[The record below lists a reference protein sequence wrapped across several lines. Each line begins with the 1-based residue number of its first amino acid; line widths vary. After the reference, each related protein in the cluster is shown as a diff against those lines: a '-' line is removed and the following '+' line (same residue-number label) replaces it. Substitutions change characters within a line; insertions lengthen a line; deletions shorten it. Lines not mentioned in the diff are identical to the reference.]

1 MSLIRAVGARIAVG
15 LIVILVVSAGA
26 FAVPFLL
33 GGPSVSQGPDQ
44 PSWNEST
51 LAVDR
56 VPASGDPAPTG
67 DVGTVL
73 FDREHSNR
81 FTATDIQSLTQ
92 AIADAGGEVRY
103 TEAYDTFEEGLA
115 AADVFVVI
123 DPAREFTADEIDAVE
138 TFVDEGGHLVLFGE
152 PDRKRIVASGLGVSI
167 ETVRTRLSSLASTYG
182 IAFGSA
188 YVYDMS
194 TRDGGFKNPLVSP
207 PNDSDASLIQNVDQ
221 VAFYTATTV
230 TANRGEVI
238 LQTSPSGTVA
248 GRDEGD
254 ELPVAVLHRNGQ
266 VLAVGDKSFLSADVS
281 AVGDNEVLVARIV
294 EFMAAA

>member
-1 MSLIRAVGARIAVG
+1 MTRAVAARVVVG
-15 LIVILVVSAGA
+15 VIVILVVSAGA
-26 FAVPFLL
+26 FTLPFLL
-33 GGPSVSQGPDQ
+33 GGSGVSQGPDQ

-56 VPASGDPAPTG
+56 VPASGHPAPTG

-81 FTATDIQSLTQ
+81 FTASDIQSLTQ

-103 TEAYDTFEEGLA
+103 TGSYESFEEGLT

-138 TFVDEGGHLVLFGE
+138 SFVDEGGHLVLFGE

-167 ETVRTRLSSLASTYG
+167 ETIRTRLTALASTYG

-188 YVYDMS
+188 YIYDMS

-207 PNDSDASLIQNVDQ
+207 PNDSDASLVQSVDQ

-238 LQTSPSGTVA
+238 LQTSPTGTVA
-248 GRDEGD
+248 GRDEG
-254 ELPVAVLHRNGQ
+254 ERVPVAVLHRNGE
-266 VLAVGDKSFLSADVS
+266 VLAVGDKTFLSADVS
-281 AVGDNEVLVARIV
+281 SVGDNEILVTRIV